1 MAGHNKWSK
10 IKRQKG
16 VLDAK
21 RGAIFTKLVK
31 NITAAAK
38 QGGGEI
44 DLNPSL
50 RVAIA
55 QAKEASMPHANI
67 QKAIDKALGNIA
79 GVVYQDI
86 TYEGYGPNGVA
97 VLIEA
102 MSDNKNRT
110 VANIRLAFNKAGGSL
125 GENGCV
131 GWMFEKKGIL
141 VVGRD
146 GREEELMELALE
158 NNASDINEYEE
169 VMVIE
174 CEPSEHSALV
184 GAIDAQKFDIMESKI
199 ELIAE
204 NELDVD
210 EETAMKIQ
218 ELVER
223 LEEDEDVQNVYTNVK

>member
-1 MAGHNKWSK
+1 
-10 IKRQKG
+10 
-16 VLDAK
+16 
-21 RGAIFTKLVK
+21 
-31 NITAAAK
+31 
-38 QGGGEI
+38 
-44 DLNPSL
+44 
-50 RVAIA
+50 
-55 QAKEASMPHANI
+55 
-67 QKAIDKALGNIA
+67 
-79 GVVYQDI
+79 
-86 TYEGYGPNGVA
+86 
-97 VLIEA
+97 
-102 MSDNKNRT
+102 
-110 VANIRLAFNKAGGSL
+110 
-125 GENGCV
+125 
-131 GWMFEKKGIL
+131 
-141 VVGRD
+141 
-146 GREEELMELALE
+146 MELALE